1 MVGDYEMGYMQ
12 IVVHVFSHIFLSYFY
27 YMYIHMYIMFLDKLV
42 GSSGACDWKFS
53 AEFGGK
59 LQCGRDDEAVMG
71 M

>member
-1 MVGDYEMGYMQ
+1 MDGGWTDGRIDRQTYSHYIIDMYM
-12 IVVHVFSHIFLSYFY
+12 FS
-27 YMYIHMYIMFLDKLV
+27 DKLV